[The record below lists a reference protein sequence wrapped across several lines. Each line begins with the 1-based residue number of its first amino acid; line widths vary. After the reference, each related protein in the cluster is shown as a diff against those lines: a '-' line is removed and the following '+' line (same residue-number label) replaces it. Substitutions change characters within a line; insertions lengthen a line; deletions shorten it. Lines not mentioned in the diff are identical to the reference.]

1 VSRHNS
7 DIVSLV
13 AGLIFLG
20 VAGTWALERADLL
33 PGSRGWL
40 LPVILVAAGIA
51 GLLSARPRRGT
62 EGGPDDRRDPDQ
74 QGEQA

>member
-1 VSRHNS
+1 MNKHSS

-20 VAGTWALERADLL
+20 VAGTWALGRADLL

-40 LPVILVAAGIA
+40 LPVVLVAAGLA
-51 GLLSARPRRGT
+51 GLLSALPRRSAADR
-62 EGGPDDRRDPDQ
+62 PDDGRDLDQ
-74 QGEQA
+74 HGEQT